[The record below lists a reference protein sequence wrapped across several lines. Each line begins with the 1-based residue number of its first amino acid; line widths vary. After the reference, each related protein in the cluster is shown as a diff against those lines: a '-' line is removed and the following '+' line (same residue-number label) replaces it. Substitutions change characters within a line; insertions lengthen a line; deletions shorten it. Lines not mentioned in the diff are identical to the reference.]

1 VVSWNLDLF
10 ASGAHLVDRVIPPV
24 PVRQWVLSLPYSLR
38 FRAAFD
44 ADLLTEVLA
53 IFVHEVFGSLR
64 RRARDYGIPNGKCG
78 AVTFVHRFGSALNLI
93 PHFNLISIDGV
104 YAAKDGEAPVFYA
117 LRPQANPAGA
127 AQFNCRAIIDAPH
140 GSQNNRRCRQAQIGL
155 DIAIVDVIFCAHSNF

>member
-24 PVRQWVLSLPYSLR
+24 PVRQRVLSLPYSLR

-53 IFVHEVFGSLR
+53 IFVHKVFGSLR

-78 AVTFVHRFGSALNLI
+78 SVTFVHRFGSALNLI
-93 PHFNLISIDGV
+93 PQL
-104 YAAKDGEAPVFYA
+104 K
-117 LRPQANPAGA
+117 RW
-127 AQFNCRAIIDAPH
+127 
-140 GSQNNRRCRQAQIGL
+140 
-155 DIAIVDVIFCAHSNF
+155 DIAPDSV